1 MNLHLKKYILN
12 AKGNAIRLGFR
23 LKINETAYDT
33 IALVSNQSSEK
44 VAMTT
49 IMTDI
54 MGNTKIKAYMIN
66 QKKYNWAK
74 DEGFSLDHML
84 ALVEERIFIEIDPH
98 KLANH
103 LL

>member
-1 MNLHLKKYILN
+1 MNLHLKKYILK
-12 AKGNAIRLGFR
+12 AKGEAIRLGFR

-33 IALVSNQSSEK
+33 IVLVSNQAAEK

-49 IMTDI
+49 IMTDFL
-54 MGNTKIKAYMIN
+54 GDTSIKAYMIN
-66 QKKYNWAK
+66 QKKYSWAK
-74 DEGFSLDHML
+74 DEGFSFDQML
-84 ALVEERIFIEIDPH
+84 ALIEEKIFIEIDPR

>member
-23 LKINETAYDT
+23 LKISETVYDT

-44 VAMTT
+44 VA
-49 IMTDI
+49 
-54 MGNTKIKAYMIN
+54 
-66 QKKYNWAK
+66 
-74 DEGFSLDHML
+74 
-84 ALVEERIFIEIDPH
+84 RIFIEIDPH

>member
-23 LKINETAYDT
+23 LKISET

-84 ALVEERIFIEIDPH
+84 DLVEERIFIEIDPH

>member
-1 MNLHLKKYILN
+1 VNLHLKKYILK

-54 MGNTKIKAYMIN
+54 TGDTKIKAYMIN

-74 DEGFSLDHML
+74 DEGFSFDQML
-84 ALVEERIFIEIDPH
+84 ALIEEKIFIEIDPQ

>member
-1 MNLHLKKYILN
+1 MNLHLKKYILK
-12 AKGNAIRLGFR
+12 AKGKAIRLGFR

-33 IALVSNQSSEK
+33 IALVSSQSSEK

-49 IMTDI
+49 VMADTLGDVR
-54 MGNTKIKAYMIN
+54 IKAYMIN

-74 DEGFSLDHML
+74 DEGFSFNQMI
-84 ALVEERIFIEIDPH
+84 ALIEEQIFIEIDPQ